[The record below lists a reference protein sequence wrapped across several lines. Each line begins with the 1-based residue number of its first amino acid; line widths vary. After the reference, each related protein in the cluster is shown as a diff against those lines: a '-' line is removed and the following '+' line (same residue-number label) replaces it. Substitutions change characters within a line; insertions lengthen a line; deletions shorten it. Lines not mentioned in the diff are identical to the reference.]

1 MKICSCLNKGVM
13 IAVAVVCSAGL
24 QSCLDDND
32 KYYYVEGFPNALVT
46 VKNATDGSFFLQL
59 NDSTTLLPTNMSS
72 SPFGDKEV
80 RALVNYDEVSESGG
94 RYDKAVQVNW
104 IDSILTKS
112 IAPDLGS
119 ENDVVYG
126 TDPVEIVNDWVTIAE
141 DGYLTLRFR
150 TKWGD
155 YNKVA
160 PYPFVTVQI
169 TETPVHIGDRVQDKA
184 VAVLRH
190 AERHGG
196 QEVHEALI
204 KAATFSLPVLPL
216 YQGYV
221 FGRYAPFEKPVPEF
235 ITAGHIGEADGEI
248 FLLVDVVVQLAAV
261 KGRCIGRYATF
272 HQIFLQSLIPQ
283 GQDLH
288 VLKGR
293 FGSLFPEGG
302 SIRLHHRHTGTFR
315 YEPCLCEKITAV
327 DKLSGKIEDV
337 TAYAQPE
344 IVPDILFHIHTE
356 GRCPFAP
363 VRCRI
368 PQFVSASSCRF
379 MSQPSEKVR
388 NRYLPH
394 FSYIHTRP
402 NL

>member
-155 YNKVA
+155 YNK
-160 PYPFVTVQI
+160 
-169 TETPVHIGDRVQDKA
+169 
-184 VAVLRH
+184 
-190 AERHGG
+190 ER
-196 QEVHEALI
+196 
-204 KAATFSLPVLPL
+204 
-216 YQGYV
+216 
-221 FGRYAPFEKPVPEF
+221 
-235 ITAGHIGEADGEI
+235 
-248 FLLVDVVVQLAAV
+248 
-261 KGRCIGRYATF
+261 
-272 HQIFLQSLIPQ
+272 
-283 GQDLH
+283 
-288 VLKGR
+288 
-293 FGSLFPEGG
+293 
-302 SIRLHHRHTGTFR
+302 
-315 YEPCLCEKITAV
+315 
-327 DKLSGKIEDV
+327 
-337 TAYAQPE
+337 
-344 IVPDILFHIHTE
+344 
-356 GRCPFAP
+356 
-363 VRCRI
+363 
-368 PQFVSASSCRF
+368 
-379 MSQPSEKVR
+379 
-388 NRYLPH
+388 
-394 FSYIHTRP
+394 
-402 NL
+402 